1 MKNNIR
7 RNLIAVVLLSFT
19 ISLLVSCT
27 RPVQA
32 PSPADSLTQNSTNL
46 AYPITI
52 ESCGE
57 EVVFDTIPER
67 VLSFDTNMTEIMLAL
82 GLQDRM
88 VGYWISGVP
97 VAEEYQEQI
106 EDIPLISTETWP
118 PPAMETILSFDPD
131 FVFGAWN
138 YNFSEE
144 SGVTPEKLATAG
156 VKSYVLTESCIATG
170 MRPSESIESTYED
183 ILNLGRLFG
192 VEDRA
197 EMLVGQMRADIATVQ
212 ERIGT
217 VEVPLRGLYYGG
229 GVDSAFTAGKYAMA
243 SKMMSAVGAENIFG
257 DVEDDWI
264 PAAGWERIIEQD
276 PTFIMIDD
284 TPWESAEQRISTLE
298 SLPQLAS
305 VTAIR
310 EKRYVVLPWTYIL
323 PGMEMDEGIT
333 ALAKA
338 LYPDLFP

>member
-1 MKNNIR
+1 MKNNVR
-7 RNLIAVVLLSFT
+7 RNPIAAVLLTVT

-32 PSPADSLTQNSTNL
+32 PPPTASLPPNSTNL
-46 AYPITI
+46 AYPVTI

-57 EVVFDTIPER
+57 EVVFDAIPER
-67 VLSFDTNMTEIMLAL
+67 ALSFDTNMTEIMLAL

-106 EDIPLISTETWP
+106 KNIPLVSTETWP

-170 MRPSESIESTYED
+170 MRPSENLESTYED
-183 ILNLGRLFG
+183 ILNLGRIFD

-197 EMLVGQMRADIATVQ
+197 EILVGQMRADIAKVQ
-212 ERIGT
+212 EQIGT

-229 GVDSAFTAGKYAMA
+229 GVDTAFTAGKYAMA